1 MLTVAM
7 PMDSHSAQVCRLE
20 VVNTGRRRR
29 WSFEEKLRIVEEG
42 YRGHRQ
48 ASATARRHDI
58 SQSLLFRWRKAFRQ
72 GHLGLAPVE
81 PDLLPAVIAPDEDPD
96 DDDDDGSSTPSGRME
111 IVTKDGGRVIVGA
124 GVDASALARVLGVL
138 DRR

>member
-1 MLTVAM
+1 
-7 PMDSHSAQVCRLE
+7 MDSHSAQVCRLE

-29 WSFEEKLRIVEEG
+29 WSFEEKLRIVEES

-72 GHLGLAPVE
+72 GRLDMALDEA
-81 PDLLPAVIAPDEDPD
+81 DLVPAIITQDDDPD
-96 DDDDDGSSTPSGRME
+96 DDDDDGSSTPGVRME
-111 IVTKDGGRVIVGA
+111 IVTERGGRVIVDA
-124 GVDASALARVLGVL
+124 DVDAGTLARVLEVL

>member
-1 MLTVAM
+1 
-7 PMDSHSAQVCRLE
+7 MDSHSAQVCRLE

-29 WSFEEKLRIVEEG
+29 WSFEEKLRIVEES

-72 GHLGLAPVE
+72 GWLGM
-81 PDLLPAVIAPDEDPD
+81 APDELDLVPAIITRDDDPD
-96 DDDDDGSSTPSGRME
+96 DDDDDGSSTPIGRME
-111 IVTKDGGRVIVGA
+111 IVTRHGGRVIVDA
-124 GVDASALARVLGVL
+124 DVDAGALARVLEVL